1 MDLVHRL
8 FNRNARSWILKR
20 SLQPEKRGSMMKQ
33 PVRLYTTVSGI
44 FLLLQ
49 GTSTLAFRL
58 FPSLDKAFP
67 QLLSVTQMI
76 PPHSI
81 LHILTGLLAL
91 AVLIWGNEYS
101 AFWFAAGFGTFYMGL
116 ALFGMATMQP
126 TMLGLQPFDHPFHI
140 LLGGLGLI
148 AAAIYYFSNR
158 KREKSS

>member
-1 MDLVHRL
+1 
-8 FNRNARSWILKR
+8 
-20 SLQPEKRGSMMKQ
+20 MMKQ
-33 PVRLYTTVSGI
+33 PVRLYTAVSGI

-91 AVLIWGNEYS
+91 AVLIWGNELS

-116 ALFGMATMQP
+116 ALFGMVTMQP
-126 TMLGLQPFDHPFHI
+126 TILGLQPFDHPFHI

-158 KREKSS
+158 RKKSS